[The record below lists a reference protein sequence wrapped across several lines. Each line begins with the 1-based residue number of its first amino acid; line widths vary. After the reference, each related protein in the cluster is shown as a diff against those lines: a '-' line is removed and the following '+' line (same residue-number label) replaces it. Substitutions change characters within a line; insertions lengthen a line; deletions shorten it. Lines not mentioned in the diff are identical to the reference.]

1 MKLLFSSS
9 DASKV
14 VNMRKKLVA
23 AGIPCEVRGGA
34 PPADFYPELWVEA
47 GEDFRLA
54 VVIFATAG
62 RNAMAAVGQ
71 GT

>member
-47 GEDFRLA
+47 GEDFRQGKAIAEQLST
-54 VVIFATAG
+54 TALG
-62 RNAMAAVGQ
+62 H
-71 GT
+71 